1 MTIEERY
8 KLSCYE
14 ELVQFDEDKFIWLV
28 RNNET
33 GILYVKKKIHLY
45 NKSVY
50 RQLQESNI
58 ANVPEI
64 MLCVEEDDQLIV
76 IEEYIHGVSLEYMM
90 EREGVFSEVRVVQIL
105 YELCDILSTL
115 HLRYP
120 PIIHRDIKPSNI
132 MISNDGVVKLIDFN
146 AAKEFN
152 HGQKEDTRLM
162 GTRKF
167 AAPEQYGFGQ
177 SDERTD
183 IYALGVT
190 MYYLLTGEFPE
201 SQTYHGKLLPVI
213 QKCIHMDKEKRYQT
227 VDEFAKALGHFLGV
241 NDLKWRKN
249 MDKGNAATFKTST
262 SVFTRCL
269 YSYKDKLPVGF
280 RSGVLWKMIL
290 AVYGYLGSL
299 WISLTMSVTNS
310 NGQLL
315 TGYPLWLNRIAMAVI
330 LIGTILFLGNY
341 CGIRYQLPFMSGNKK
356 MHWTFAVIYLL
367 IFYFLVV
374 LLIMFMGAA
383 G

>member
-14 ELVQFDEDKFIWLV
+14 ELSQLDDEKMIWLV
-28 RNNET
+28 RHNET
-33 GILYVKKKIHLY
+33 GILYIKKKIQLY
-45 NKSVY
+45 NKEVY
-50 RQLQESNI
+50 QQLQKSNI
-58 ANVPEI
+58 PNVPRII
-64 MLCVEEDDQLIV
+64 MCVEEEEFLIV
-76 IEEYIHGVSLEYMM
+76 IEEYIHGISLEKML
-90 EREGVFSEVRVVQIL
+90 ERDGLFSEVRAARIIYQ
-105 YELCDILSTL
+105 LCDTIRILHTSC
-115 HLRYP
+115 P

-132 MISNDGVVKLIDFN
+132 MMSNDDVVKLVDFN

-152 HGQKEDTRLM
+152 YGQNEDTRLM

-177 SDERTD
+177 SDQRTD

-190 MYYLLTGEFPE
+190 MYYLMTREFPE
-201 SQTYHGKLLPVI
+201 SQIYCGKLLPVI
-213 QKCIHMDKEKRYQT
+213 QKCVNMDKQRRYQT
-227 VDEFAKALGHFLGV
+227 VDEFMKDLRKFLAAKDQEWWQNV
-241 NDLKWRKN
+241 NREHMSRQK
-249 MDKGNAATFKTST
+249 KTNL
-262 SVFTRCL
+262 FTRNL
-269 YSYKDKLPVGF
+269 YTYKEKLPVGF
-280 RSGVLWKMIL
+280 RTGVLWKMIL
-290 AVYGYLGSL
+290 AIYGYWGSL

-310 NGQLL
+310 NGKLL

-341 CGIRYQLPFMSGNKK
+341 CGIRYQLPFMNGNKK
-356 MHWTFAVIYLL
+356 LHWIFTVIYLF